1 MFSLF
6 LLTSDQ
12 WSEFN
17 HVPGPRWGLSSTK
30 LMRLRPR
37 SCWGSRGTWSGMSA
51 PWWPAPSPPPSTPGH
66 SGQGRTRLERTFSI
80 FHFSYYF
87 MFFQPGAPKRL
98 LKSQEM
104 SLLKD
109 IKDAIDKRVE
119 NRIATA
125 RRFAVCTIHK
135 YSLENIEY
143 FPTRSVWGITPRW
156 STVIWQLSKT
166 TREYLE
172 IKRKFRKT
180 SSKTPA
186 NITSTKVSK
195 YFLDNVFLSTYFCIQ
210 GYLRW
215 QTSLDMISRTRT
227 LTRTFSTSTLFMI
240 SSHFRAPAPS
250 SRAAPSTSSTWP
262 SPTSCL
268 RSSPRTRGGSPR
280 PPSTATSRSMCRK
293 ENPPRKNNGFTL
305 HEVRLLVWLS
315 GFEMTSL
322 F

>member
-1 MFSLF
+1 
-6 LLTSDQ
+6 
-12 WSEFN
+12 
-17 HVPGPRWGLSSTK
+17 
-30 LMRLRPR
+30 
-37 SCWGSRGTWSGMSA
+37 
-51 PWWPAPSPPPSTPGH
+51 
-66 SGQGRTRLERTFSI
+66 
-80 FHFSYYF
+80 

-135 YSLENIEY
+135 HSLKNIEY
-143 FPTRSVWGITPRW
+143 FSTRSVWGITPRW

-280 PPSTATSRSMCRK
+280 PPSTTTSRSMCRK
-293 ENPPRKNNGFTL
+293 ENPPRKNNWFA
-305 HEVRLLVWLS
+305 
-315 GFEMTSL
+315 
-322 F
+322 